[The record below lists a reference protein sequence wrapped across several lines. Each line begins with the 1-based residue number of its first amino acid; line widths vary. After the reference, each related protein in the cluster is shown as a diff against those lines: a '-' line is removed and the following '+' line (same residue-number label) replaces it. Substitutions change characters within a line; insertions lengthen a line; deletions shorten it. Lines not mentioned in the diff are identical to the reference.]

1 MQGMPATAIALA
13 DFDRCLDSFTLL
25 VEGVRPEQWH
35 GPTPCAEWDVRQ
47 LLDHMIS
54 GNRMFAALAGGERPE
69 GTQGLLELRARVAPG
84 PDEDPEEAFR
94 ASGRRLLEVFSDPD
108 FAEGTYA
115 TPIGERSG
123 DFVIQMR
130 ITETLIHGWDL
141 ARATGQTPAFSEAI
155 AEQTLANMRLNLADR
170 PRDPRGF
177 GMEVPV
183 PADAPA
189 IDRLA
194 GFVGRSVQPDR
205 GLSGED
211 DSQGR
216 SGHLTGRG
224 EAT

>member
-47 LLDHMIS
+47 LLDHVTS
-54 GNRMFAALAGGERPE
+54 GNRMFAALASGERPE
-69 GTQGLLELRARVAPG
+69 GMEGLLQLRARVAPG
-84 PDEDPEEAFR
+84 PDEDPVEAFR
-94 ASGRRLLEVFSDPD
+94 ASGRQLLGVFSDPD
-108 FAEGTYA
+108 FADGTYA

-141 ARATGQTPAFSEAI
+141 AQATGQTPAFPEAI
-155 AEQTLANMRLNLADR
+155 AEQTLATMRLTLADR

-177 GMEVPV
+177 GMEQPV

-194 GFVGRSVQPDR
+194 GFVGRSV
-205 GLSGED
+205 
-211 DSQGR
+211 
-216 SGHLTGRG
+216 
-224 EAT
+224 